1 MYSML
6 MASQTAAVHLGCSD
20 VSSSLICAT
29 LAMFA
34 SAVEASVE
42 EADPLLQ
49 VVSVQGHHSVSH
61 HLLLSD

>member
-1 MYSML
+1 M
-6 MASQTAAVHLGCSD
+6 QQ
-20 VSSSLICAT
+20 SSLDVFNSLCVT

-49 VVSVQGHHSVSH
+49 IVSVQGHHSVSH
-61 HLLLSD
+61 HLLLSNQTLQFIAFEAL

>member
-1 MYSML
+1 MK
-6 MASQTAAVHLGCSD
+6 SQTAAVHLGCSD